1 MTESGLCMAWRRR
14 ILMGA
19 LLLLALVVGG
29 YQAVAQEAPP
39 ATAPEIALG
48 PGFPLPPKP
57 THPKL
62 DSRLNQMV
70 AEFEANPGGRAM
82 EFTPFT
88 IGYSLA
94 VTIHVADDGAGVEKF
109 LGQGGATVASS
120 GPGYIEAFVPLQF
133 LPAVGNRPDV
143 LGVESIL
150 PPQPAA
156 TSQGRSVHRA
166 DVWNSGGLTGAGV
179 KVGIIDMGFK
189 GFSSLMGSDLRA
201 TVVAQCYVLV
211 GNNPTS
217 NLSDCEAGDE
227 KHGTGVAEAVMDMA
241 PGATLYIANPKSY
254 SDLQA
259 TATWMASQG
268 VRVINHSVGWI
279 WQGPGD
285 GNSPFTNSALSSV
298 SAAVSGGALWVNA
311 AGNDARSTW
320 RGSFSDPDGN
330 GFLNFSGDDERN
342 DVFLIKDKDFVA
354 QLRWDDSWGSAA
366 KDLDLVLLDGA
377 GNIAAASANVQS
389 AGAYPFPR
397 EVLAFTPPAD
407 GTYYIVIAR
416 NSGSVPAWVQVQAF
430 TQQPLQYAT
439 AAGSIA
445 NPAESANPGMLAVGA
460 ARWNTTD
467 TIEYFSSQGPTT
479 DNRVKPDIVGADRGD
494 SVTYGTGAFAGTSQ
508 AAPHVAGLAALVLQ
522 RYPSYTPAQVATYLK
537 NNASP
542 RGSSVPNNTWGFGF
556 AQLPSLPPGAPTN
569 VAAVK
574 GDGQATVSWTAP
586 SFDGGSAITG
596 YTALASAGGQS
607 KAVSG
612 TVTMATVT
620 GLTNGTSYTFTVT
633 ATNAAGTGPASAQST
648 VVVPEASY
656 VAWTRQFGSSL
667 SDSGTGIAVDGQGNI
682 YVGGAVSGPLPGQVY
697 LGISDGFLRKYDK
710 AGNEVWTRQL
720 GTSGPDSVSGVALDS
735 GGNIYVT
742 GATWGALS
750 NQVSLGGEDAFI
762 QKYDNTGT
770 EIWTRQFGTSDSDRG
785 LAIATDSMGN
795 AYVAGVMRNSF
806 DAFVRM
812 YAGSGSEVW
821 TKKFSG
827 PVNEALMGVA
837 VDSMANVYVSGP
849 PSYVRKFDSQ
859 GTEAWVRSFGAGWP
873 ADKAPSVAV
882 DMQGNVYVGGA
893 SGVAL
898 PGQVFAGAQSDAY
911 VRKYDPS
918 GQEAWTREFGT
929 DTADASLAV
938 TVDGSGDVYTSG
950 YIGPYPERDGMLRVY
965 DKNGLELWK
974 DGLTSQPVGGVAIDE
989 IRGISVGADGAIYVT
1004 GLTSGYFSGYAN
1016 VGFYD
1021 VFVRK
1026 YVAPGSAEVGVTP
1039 TPTATSTPSV
1049 APTPTITPIPTPS
1062 LTPTPTPTRT
1072 PTPTPLPTPVPVPGV
1087 SGTGLGVMA
1096 GLLVGA
1102 VLFAAWRLGRRK
1114 GLPVAR

>member
-1 MTESGLCMAWRRR
+1 
-14 ILMGA
+14 
-19 LLLLALVVGG
+19 
-29 YQAVAQEAPP
+29 
-39 ATAPEIALG
+39 
-48 PGFPLPPKP
+48 
-57 THPKL
+57 
-62 DSRLNQMV
+62 
-70 AEFEANPGGRAM
+70 M
-82 EFTPFT
+82 EFTAYS
-88 IGYSLA
+88 IGESLA
-94 VTIHVADDGAGVEKF
+94 VTVHVAGSGVGVEKF
-109 LGQGGATVASS
+109 IWGSGGTVAYS
-120 GPGYIEAFVPLQF
+120 GPGYIEAFVPVGLM
-133 LPAVGNRPDV
+133 PALAERGEV
-143 LGVESIL
+143 LRVESMV

-156 TSQGRSVHRA
+156 TSQGKSVHRA
-166 DVWNSGGLTGAGV
+166 DVWNAGGFTGVGV
-179 KVGIIDMGFK
+179 KVGIIDTGFK
-189 GFSSLMGSDLRA
+189 GFSSLLGNELPSTA
-201 TVVAQCYVLV
+201 VARCYVAM
-211 GNNPTS
+211 GIHTPT
-217 NLSDCEAGDE
+217 LSDCEAGDD
-227 KHGTGVAEAVMDMA
+227 KHGTAVAEAMTDIA
-241 PGATLYIANPKSY
+241 PGITLYIANPQTPG
-254 SDLQA
+254 DLQDA
-259 TATWMASQG
+259 ASWMVSQG
-268 VRVINHSVGWI
+268 VRVINHSVGWR
-279 WQGPGD
+279 WDGPGD
-285 GNSPFTNSALSSV
+285 GTPPPSTSSPLMAVN
-298 SAAVSGGALWVNA
+298 AAVDGGALWVNA
-311 AGNDARSTW
+311 AGNDAESTW
-320 RGSFSDPDGN
+320 RGAFYDPNLDN
-330 GFLNFSGDDERN
+330 LLNFTDTDQTINVYLKGGKE
-342 DVFLIKDKDFVA
+342 FIA
-354 QLRWDDSWGSAA
+354 QLRWDDSWSAA
-366 KDLDLVLLDGA
+366 SRDLDLFLQQDAVVRVASSADVQDGSV
-377 GNIAAASANVQS
+377 GRI
-389 AGAYPFPR
+389 PR
-397 EVLAFTPPAD
+397 ETIIFTPPGD
-407 GTYYIVIAR
+407 GWYFIAIAR
-416 NSGSVPAWVQVQAF
+416 RSGTLPSWVQVQAF
-430 TQQPLQYAT
+430 TPLCRPGCWQYAT